1 MKRKSTCTFALGFTS
16 FSLWAA
22 VPALTVSYNNVV
34 EGDFSAKLTW
44 EGSASVE
51 RRIGTYGAWE
61 PLAADQNGSYNDTSA
76 KAGVRYCYRL
86 VVGEEKS
93 EAVEFRRLRNLLTDS
108 YAPYTDY
115 SGGSVASAFDGNI
128 ETYPDIG
135 TSIPRVGVDFGDAH
149 HHVGYIRCYPRK
161 DWYSQRLA
169 YLRLYGCGAQG
180 ENGVQVSVGDIG
192 NVEGYRKENASDTS
206 MYRWYP
212 VSVDDTTAYQ
222 CYYLHKPGTDG
233 NDQNKKEFYANVSE
247 FELYGWTDEDAAQ
260 EGPDEPPSGPVEP
273 VDAELTL
280 KSVSGAV
287 AENFEPMLSWTV
299 VNCPLTV
306 QRKIGEGLW
315 ETIGTVVA
323 NGRSFTDTTAP
334 VGYVCTYRLQ
344 AGVGESAVA
353 NYSNEMTNRRIRRL
367 TIPNDTNHIFW
378 GGKVGD
384 DWYKDATYAFDGD
397 VNTWPDLGGT
407 PKICVDF
414 GGPTHFIGFVRVASR
429 ANIGFDEDQRLN
441 GFALYGSNSDGQTEV
456 SSSADGE
463 PLTES
468 LSGVSG
474 KGWYELTSNSKTAYR
489 TYYFKIPNG
498 NATEVELYG
507 WTLADVGEV
516 YFLPLTVESNVP
528 QASDVG
534 TVDFRAKLS
543 WSTEG
548 FVSGK
553 SVALERAFEGSS
565 VWKTLVADV
574 SQSTTFLDEDAPVGR
589 VVRYRLA
596 CEGKYGEEVTY
607 RRLRRLVIPA
617 DETHIFWG
625 GVAEGQSWYTKAT
638 KAFDG
643 DVGSWADLNDT
654 PKVCADFGSADQFVA
669 KVCVASRN
677 DGYASRLNGF
687 KLYGS
692 QNDGATERD
701 RSESDTGL
709 TDAIQNVQN
718 NRTNWYTLDA
728 DASTA
733 YRTYYF
739 SVENGNVAEV
749 EFYGWTEDDVK
760 AADPKGLILIF
771 NGTKEN

>member
-22 VPALTVSYNNVV
+22 VPTLTVSYNDVANA
-34 EGDFSAKLTW
+34 DFSAKLTW
-44 EGSASVE
+44 EGAASVE

-61 PLAADQNGSYNDTSA
+61 LLAADQNGSHNDTSA

-86 VVGEEKS
+86 VDAGE
-93 EAVEFRRLRNLLTDS
+93 AGVAQEFRPLRKLPTTEQMVVSWGDFSSQGWCKPPANAFNGDTGRDS
-108 YAPYTDY
+108 YPDANTL
-115 SGGSVASAFDGNI
+115 
-128 ETYPDIG
+128 YPQ
-135 TSIPRVGVDFGDAH
+135 VGIDFGSAD
-149 HHVGYIRCYPRK
+149 HHVGYVRLYPRETDNCQGRLNGTAIYGFSGSWDGANENSGTK
-161 DWYSQRLA
+161 LSESLSGVSDVTWYALA
-169 YLRLYGCGAQG
+169 VEGLTAYPIYYIQGAYA
-180 ENGVQVSVGDIG
+180 G
-192 NVEGYRKENASDTS
+192 NVNE
-206 MYRWYP
+206 
-212 VSVDDTTAYQ
+212 
-222 CYYLHKPGTDG
+222 C
-233 NDQNKKEFYANVSE
+233 EF
-247 FELYGWTDEDAAQ
+247 YGWTDEDAAQ

-273 VDAELTL
+273 ADAELML

-287 AENFEPMLSWTV
+287 AENFEPTLSWTA

-378 GGKVGD
+378 GGKVD
-384 DWYKDATYAFDGD
+384 NDWYKDATYAFDGD

-441 GFALYGSNSDGQTEV
+441 GFVLYGSNSDGQTEV

-489 TYYFKIPNG
+489 TYYFQIANG

-516 YFLPLTVESNVP
+516 YFLPLTVEGNVP

-607 RRLRRLVIPA
+607 RRLRRLMIPA

-677 DGYASRLNGF
+677 DRWAPRLKGF
-687 KLYGS
+687 KLFGS
-692 QNDGATERD
+692 QKDGATERD
-701 RSESDTGL
+701 SSGSGVVL
-709 TDAIQNVQN
+709 TDVIQNVPE
-718 NRTNWYTLDA
+718 NRTTWYTLDA

-739 SVENGNVAEV
+739 SVANGNVAEV

-760 AADPKGLILIF
+760 AAEPKGLILIF